1 MLLRDILYTTLCCPI
16 HFKALEVI
24 TNLENG
30 RCELAKGGN
39 RPKRES
45 KKPKKK
51 SKAGILNTSMDSPP
65 PEVQVVKKI
74 RKPKFDEPE

>member
-1 MLLRDILYTTLCCPI
+1 M
-16 HFKALEVI
+16 
-24 TNLENG
+24 
-30 RCELAKGGN
+30 AKGGN